1 MVLGRWP
8 PGFQPVGT
16 YTSAMALALPWG
28 APLTHTDLAEVP
40 DDGHRYELVD
50 GVLVVTPVPG
60 TAHQRCVYRLA
71 ALLLAA
77 MGPDMDVLGAPY
89 DYLVG
94 PSTLFQPDVL
104 VARREDLGT
113 ARLERPPLLVVEVL
127 SPSTRLTDLG
137 TKRLAYE
144 AAGVPAYWLVDPD
157 EPSLT
162 ALRLNEG
169 RYAQEAKVGADG
181 RYQARYPFKVAVVP
195 GELVGHQD

>member
-1 MVLGRWP
+1 
-8 PGFQPVGT
+8 
-16 YTSAMALALPWG
+16 
-28 APLTHTDLAEVP
+28 
-40 DDGHRYELVD
+40 
-50 GVLVVTPVPG
+50 
-60 TAHQRCVYRLA
+60 
-71 ALLLAA
+71 LL
-77 MGPDMDVLGAPY
+77 
-89 DYLVG
+89 
-94 PSTLFQPDVL
+94 QPDVL

-162 ALRLNEG
+162 AVRLHEG
-169 RYAQEAKVGADG
+169 RYAQEARAGADEC
-181 RYQARYPFKVAVVP
+181 YQAGYPFDVAVVP